1 MSVISLDNFSK
12 FNNEKELKFPGIET
26 TWKVTF
32 DDKHRTEAAFIA
44 SKIEK
49 MYEQQQ
55 SSDFEDKLLAMSDA
69 KRKVALEKQLD
80 DYKKAC
86 IEGLNT
92 LLNDGKAGQQLYD
105 YYGHSTEVLAQII
118 EAINEAADKTLTM
131 NKEGAK
137 LSEYDAED

>member
-32 DDKHRTEAAFIA
+32 DDKYRTEAAFIA

-105 YYGHSTEVLAQII
+105 HFGHSTEVLAQII

>member
-32 DDKHRTEAAFIA
+32 DDKYRTEAAFIA

-49 MYEQQQ
+49 MYEQQ

>member
-1 MSVISLDNFSK
+1 MSVISLDNFKK

-26 TWKVTF
+26 AWKVTF
-32 DDKHRTEAAFIA
+32 DDKYRTEAAFVA

-137 LSEYDAED
+137 LSEYDAEN

>member
-12 FNNEKELKFPGIET
+12 FNNEKKLKFPGIET

-32 DDKHRTEAAFIA
+32 DDKYRTEAAFIA

>member
-1 MSVISLDNFSK
+1 MSVISLDNFGK

-26 TWKVTF
+26 NWKVTF
-32 DDKHRTEAAFIA
+32 DDKYRTEAAFIA

>member
-32 DDKHRTEAAFIA
+32 DDKYRTEAAFIA

-55 SSDFEDKLLAMSDA
+55 SSDFENKLLAMSDA